1 MFPYK
6 EQNKTCNLEKGVIFD
21 IQRYSIHDG
30 PGIRTIV
37 FLKGC
42 QLHCP
47 WCANPESQS
56 KNIEPM
62 GDKIV
67 GSEVSVK
74 DIIDIVE
81 RDKPF
86 YDRSGGGMTLSGG
99 EPLSQWAFSQA
110 LVNEAKKREI
120 NVAIE
125 TSGFQTWDLLWKV
138 VENIDII
145 LYDVKIIDPKKH
157 KETIGVDNGI
167 ILDNAKKLMEMGK
180 ELIVRVPVIPGYT
193 DSIENLN
200 RTAEFCKDIGVK
212 KLHFLPYHQLGVHK
226 YQKLNREYKLHDIKP
241 ISKERLKTMAM
252 RIGEQFH
259 IDTVLY

>member
-1 MFPYK
+1 MMGYK
-6 EQNKTCNLEKGVIFD
+6 EQNKKNNDIKGIIFD

-56 KNIEPM
+56 RRIEPM

-67 GSEVSVK
+67 GREVSAK

-86 YDRSGGGMTLSGG
+86 YDRSDGGMTLSGG
-99 EPLSQWAFSQA
+99 EPLLQWAFSQA
-110 LVNEAKKREI
+110 LVKEAKKRGI
-120 NVAIE
+120 NVGIE
-125 TSGFQTWDLLWKV
+125 TSGFQNWDLLWKV
-138 VENIDII
+138 VKDIDTI
-145 LYDVKIIDPKKH
+145 LYDIKIMDPKEH
-157 KETIGVDNGI
+157 KEIIGADNKI
-167 ILDNAKKLMEMGK
+167 ILDNAKKIIQMGK
-180 ELIVRVPVIPGYT
+180 ELIVRVPVTPEYT

-200 RTAEFCKDIGVK
+200 KIAKFCKDIGVK
-212 KLHFLPYHQLGVHK
+212 QIHFLPYHQLGVHK
-226 YQKLNREYKLHDIKP
+226 YQKLNREYKLHNIKP
-241 ISKERLKTMAM
+241 VSKEKIKAMAM
-252 RIGEQFH
+252 KIEEQFH
-259 IDTVLY
+259 IDIILY